1 MQKLIK
7 KKPAKMPSP
16 KEIESKF
23 GNVRVIKPT
32 REEAMMRLTQTNT
45 VEYES
50 EGRSYTTLPAYKNPG
65 SP

>member
-1 MQKLIK
+1 
-7 KKPAKMPSP
+7 MPSP